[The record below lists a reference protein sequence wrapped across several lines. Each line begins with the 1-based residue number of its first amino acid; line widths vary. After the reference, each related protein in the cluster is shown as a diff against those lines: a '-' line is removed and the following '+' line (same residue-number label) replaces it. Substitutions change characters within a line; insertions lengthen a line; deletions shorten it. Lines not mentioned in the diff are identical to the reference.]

1 MTFEGWT
8 NSLFIPAIDMA
19 VTKNDLKKVFED
31 AFEVT
36 VKRVDFAA
44 FNSDNGSGRRAFVH
58 FENWEYANMYANT
71 VIKRILEDGYYI
83 MYNPKY
89 GNGVNPTL
97 KHLRL
102 LINKNPVPE
111 TEQTIQQVASNVDF
125 MAEKIRL
132 QEETIQKQQE
142 EIDALKQQMENIYHF
157 MVSKIGAPNASTG
170 KKEYVMCMY

>member
-1 MTFEGWT
+1 MTFENWT
-8 NSLFIPAIDMA
+8 NSLFIPAIDMV
-19 VTKNDLKKVFED
+19 VTKNELKKVFED

-44 FNSDNGSGRRAFVH
+44 FNSENGTGRRAFVH
-58 FENWEYANMYANT
+58 FDHWEYANAYANT
-71 VIKRILEDGYYI
+71 VIKRIIEDGYYI

-89 GNGVNPTL
+89 GVGVNPTL

-142 EIDALKQQMENIYHF
+142 EIDAIKQQMENMYHY
-157 MVSKIGAPNASTG
+157 MVSKIGIPSDSS
-170 KKEYVMCMY
+170 KKEHVFCMY